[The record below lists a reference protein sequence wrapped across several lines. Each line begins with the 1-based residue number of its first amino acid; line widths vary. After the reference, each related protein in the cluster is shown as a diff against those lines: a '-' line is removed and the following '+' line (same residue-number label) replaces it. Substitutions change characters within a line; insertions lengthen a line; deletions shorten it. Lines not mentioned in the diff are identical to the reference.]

1 MKTLGKF
8 PLFILA
14 GLLCGCPD
22 AKPASSPAP
31 EHAEPPED
39 DPKADL
45 ESACFQ
51 GDPSACDELG
61 H

>member
-1 MKTLGKF
+1 MKTRGKF
-8 PLFILA
+8 PLFILV
-14 GLLCGCPD
+14 GFLWGCPD

-31 EHAEPPED
+31 ERAEPAED
-39 DPKADL
+39 EAKADL
-45 ESACFQ
+45 ESACFE